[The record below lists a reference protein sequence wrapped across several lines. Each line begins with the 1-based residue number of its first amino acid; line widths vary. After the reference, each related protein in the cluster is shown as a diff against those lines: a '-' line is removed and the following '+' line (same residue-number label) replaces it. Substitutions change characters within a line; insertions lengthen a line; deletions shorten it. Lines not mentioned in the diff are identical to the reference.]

1 MNMQTA
7 LSKTIEIEL
16 EKLGETKRS
25 LAAHMGWPWCIL
37 QSHFNGSH
45 NWDTHQIEKIADFLK
60 MTWYQLCELA
70 ALRISKAEK

>member
-1 MNMQTA
+1 MQTA
-7 LSKTIEIEL
+7 SSKTIEEEL
-16 EKLGETKRS
+16 KTLGKTKLD
-25 LAAHMGWPWCIL
+25 LAHSMGWPWCIL

>member
-16 EKLGETKRS
+16 EKLGETKLD
-25 LAAHMGWPWCIL
+25 LAHHLGWPWCIL

-45 NWDTHQIEKIADFLK
+45 NWDTRQIEEIADFFK

-70 ALRISKAEK
+70 ALHITKVEK

>member
-16 EKLGETKRS
+16 EKLGETKLD
-25 LAAHMGWPWCIL
+25 LAHHLGWPWYIL
-37 QSHFNGSH
+37 QSRFNGSH
-45 NWDTHQIEKIADFLK
+45 NWDTGQIEEIADFLK

-70 ALRISKAEK
+70 ALRMEKAEK

>member
-7 LSKTIEIEL
+7 LSQTIEEQLTEL
-16 EKLGETKRS
+16 GKTKLD
-25 LAAHMGWPWCIL
+25 LAHHLGWPWCIL
-37 QSHFNGSH
+37 QSHFNGTH
-45 NWDTHQIEKIADFLK
+45 NWNSNEIEKIADFLK